1 MKLTKKDIL
10 GVLVFYGL
18 IVLGIIVLNA
28 RMEEI
33 NNNPN
38 YVEVER

>member
-10 GVLVFYGL
+10 GVLLLYGV

-38 YVEVER
+38 CVEVER